1 MNQKGI
7 APAVIAVVLVVVVV
21 VTGVGAYVAV
31 NGRGGTGENNAG
43 VVGGGAEENNAGVV
57 GSATSMD
64 FKVETPCARLWL

>member
-31 NGRGGTGENNAG
+31 NGRGELAKITLASS
-43 VVGGGAEENNAGVV
+43 VEELA
-57 GSATSMD
+57 
-64 FKVETPCARLWL
+64 KITPASPDRRRAWISR